1 VAAWRTQRRAELVLA
16 IALLLCGIAALITT
30 RGMRVGSAAP
40 FQPRLFPMLVG
51 WLLVLAAGVVAYSAF
66 RTPEDQYI
74 EWPSGDGATRI
85 LVVLASVATYVLLIE
100 LVGMPIA
107 TFAAVT
113 FQVWFLGEYRWHV
126 PILTGLAAATIVYVV
141 FMYALEL
148 RLPAGPFRN

>member
-1 VAAWRTQRRAELVLA
+1 MTGWRTQRRAELVLA
-16 IALLLCGIAALITT
+16 IVLLVCGIAALITT

-40 FQPRLFPMLVG
+40 FQPRLFPLLVG
-51 WLLVLAAGVVAYSAF
+51 WLLVAATGVLVWTAL
-66 RTPEDQYI
+66 RTPADQPV

-85 LVVLASVATYVLLIE
+85 LVMLASVAAYVLLIE
-100 LVGMPIA
+100 LAGMPVA

-126 PILTGLAAATIVYVV
+126 PILTGLAAAAVVYAV

-148 RLPAGPFRN
+148 RLPAGPFQN